1 MDAVDTEDFASLDD
15 INPTLHE
22 MADPP
27 VLTHT
32 FPDAAKSIPDSLDEI
47 TQSLKL
53 LDKKNDEA
61 RHVYLINLQVILKFK
76 NVT

>member
-27 VLTHT
+27 ALNNTS
-32 FPDAAKSIPDSLDEI
+32 PDAGKSIPDSLDEI

-53 LDKKNDEA
+53 LDKKNDDA
-61 RHVYLINLQVILKFK
+61 RYGYLINI
-76 NVT
+76 